1 MPTLSSVDLMDH
13 PFLNLP
19 QGKTS
24 IPGTQHLAANDSRV
38 HEAAAFVVEQYNLR
52 GDEDELYVL
61 TAVVSAN
68 LQVCSYK
75 VFMECVIYVIIW
87 FRKKQFYLWF

>member
-19 QGKTS
+19 QGRTN
-24 IPGTQHLAANDSRV
+24 IPGAQPVALNDSKV

-61 TAVVSAN
+61 TNVVSAN
-68 LQVCSYK
+68 MQVCSYK
-75 VFMECVIYVIIW
+75 NVHGALFSLGLLDI
-87 FRKKQFYLWF
+87 